1 MKRMAEEPGR
11 ALAQALARGDE
22 QALRGLYEELA
33 PDLYAYLLGRLRDP
47 ETAREVLQDVFLR
60 VVRHRRRIARARS
73 VRSYLFAMAAN
84 EVRRNRRR
92 ESRRR
97 SAEEAFSARPGP
109 AAPERGDVWEALA
122 ALAPEQAEA
131 IHLHLRAGMT
141 FAEVGAAT
149 GVSANTAASRY
160 RYGIERLRRILGG
173 PREADS

>member
-1 MKRMAEEPGR
+1 MREEPGR
-11 ALAQALARGDE
+11 ALAESLARGDE
-22 QALRGLYEELA
+22 QALRELYEELA
-33 PDLYAYLLGRLRDP
+33 PDLYAYLLGRLRDV
-47 ETAREVLQDVFLR
+47 EAAREVLQDIFVR
-60 VVRHRRRIARARS
+60 VVRHRRHIARARS
-73 VRSYLFAMAAN
+73 VRSYVFAMAAN

-92 ESRRR
+92 ARRRR
-97 SAEEAFSARPGP
+97 SAEEVFSERPSR
-109 AAPERGDVWEALA
+109 AATEGGDVWDALT
-122 ALAPEQAEA
+122 ALPPEQAEA